1 MNYFKI
7 ISCLLSFFAILLSQD
22 TFSIVAVD
30 PNTNEV
36 GSAGASCIAGSII
49 ISDIHPGVGVIHT
62 QSWWNSNN
70 QLNASNLM
78 NQGFSPEEIINW
90 LIENDVQNNPSDRQY
105 GVVDL
110 IDGGRSAAYTGAT
123 CYDYKNHIIGS
134 NYSIQGN
141 ILIGQSVLDSME
153 SRFNNTTGSLAT
165 RLMQSL
171 QGANVPGADIRC
183 LDEGISSLSA
193 FLRVAKSDDNES
205 LYLDINVNETSFNSF
220 PLLDPIDS
228 LQTLFNNWYIENP
241 DYIIGDINSDT
252 IINVLDIIQSVNI
265 ILGNIN
271 PNSIQFLAAD
281 LNLDGIIDILDI
293 IQLVNLI
300 LN

>member
-1 MNYFKI
+1 M
-7 ISCLLSFFAILLSQD
+7 
-22 TFSIVAVD
+22 
-30 PNTNEV
+30 
-36 GSAGASCIAGSII
+36 
-49 ISDIHPGVGVIHT
+49 IHT

-110 IDGGRSAAYTGAT
+110 INGGRSAAYTGET

-153 SRFNNTTGSLAT
+153 SRFNNTIGSLAT
-165 RLMQSL
+165 RLMEAL
-171 QGANVPGADIRC
+171 QGAKVPGADIRC

-193 FLRVAKSDDNES
+193 FIRVAKLDDNES
-205 LYLDINVNETSFNSF
+205 LYLDINVNETSFDSF

-228 LQTLFNNWYIENP
+228 LQTLFNIWYIENP
-241 DYIIGDINSDT
+241 DYMLGDINSDT
-252 IINVLDIIQSVNI
+252 IVNVLDIIQTVNI
-265 ILGNIN
+265 ILGNII
-271 PNSIQFLAAD
+271 PDSIQFLAAD
-281 LNLDGIIDILDI
+281 LNLDSIIDILDI
-293 IQLVNLI
+293 IQLVNII